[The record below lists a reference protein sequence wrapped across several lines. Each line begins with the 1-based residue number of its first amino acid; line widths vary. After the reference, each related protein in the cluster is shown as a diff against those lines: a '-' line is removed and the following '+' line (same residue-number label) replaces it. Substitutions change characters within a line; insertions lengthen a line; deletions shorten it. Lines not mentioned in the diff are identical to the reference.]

1 MGFSNSTCSFSRFRI
16 LDPVPDILWTQ
27 IADRLKQYA
36 FHDIDNIPELEAHGW
51 VSFEDMLDVEWL
63 GGPPQ
68 KGSYIVFSLRQDLR
82 RIPAGVIRKQLAL
95 AIKEEKQRMSDQGK
109 KFISRERK
117 KELKEQ
123 VLLRLRSRFLPVP
136 GEFNVVWATDR
147 NEVWFAS
154 TQDKMIDLFMEQ
166 FLITFELHLEPLTPY
181 NLAASLMNDE
191 DLERLD
197 KLEATQFTP
206 LS

>member
-82 RIPAGVIRKQLAL
+82 RIPAGVIKKQLAL
-95 AIKEEKQRMSDQGK
+95 AINEEKQRMSDQGK

-181 NLAASLMNDE
+181 NLAATLVNEE

>member
-82 RIPAGVIRKQLAL
+82 RIPAGVIKKQLAL
-95 AIKEEKQRMSDQGK
+95 AINEEKQRMSDQGK

-154 TQDKMIDLFMEQ
+154 TQDKMIDLFIEQ
-166 FLITFELHLEPLTPY
+166 FLLTFELHLEPLTPY
-181 NLAASLMNDE
+181 NLAASLVNDE

>member
-82 RIPAGVIRKQLAL
+82 RIPAGVIKKQLAL

-154 TQDKMIDLFMEQ
+154 TQDKMIDLFIEQ
-166 FLITFELHLEPLTPY
+166 FLLTFELHLEPLTPY
-181 NLAASLMNDE
+181 NLAASLVNDE

>member
-1 MGFSNSTCSFSRFRI
+1 MGFANSTCSFSRFRI
-16 LDPVPDILWTQ
+16 LDPVPDTLWTH
-27 IADRLKQYA
+27 ILDKLKQYA
-36 FHDIDNIPELEAHGW
+36 FRDIDNIPEMEAHGW
-51 VSFEDMLDVEWL
+51 VSFDDMLDVEWL

-82 RIPAGVIRKQLAL
+82 RIPAGVIRKHLAL
-95 AIKEEKQRMSDQGK
+95 AIKEEKQRMSEQGK
-109 KFISRERK
+109 NVISRERK

-123 VLLRLRSRFLPVP
+123 VILQLRSRFLPVP

-166 FLITFELHLEPLTPY
+166 FLITFELHLEQLTPY
-181 NLAASLMNDE
+181 NLAASLVNDE
-191 DLERLD
+191 DHERLD
-197 KLEATQFTP
+197 QLEATQFTP
-206 LS
+206 LF

>member
-82 RIPAGVIRKQLAL
+82 RIPAGVIKKQLAL

-166 FLITFELHLEPLTPY
+166 FLLTFELHLEPLTPY
-181 NLAASLMNDE
+181 NLAASLVNDE

>member
-82 RIPAGVIRKQLAL
+82 RIPAGVIKKQLAL
-95 AIKEEKQRMSDQGK
+95 AIKEEKQRMSEQSK

-154 TQDKMIDLFMEQ
+154 TQDKMIDLFIEQ
-166 FLITFELHLEPLTPY
+166 FLLTFELHLEPLTPY
-181 NLAASLMNDE
+181 NLAASLVNDE